1 MIKKVCFYI
10 FLFFCLTLNII
21 LDFNISNYFK
31 ILELC
36 FGITLSLSTNLYI
49 RICIIIAIIT
59 VFIILNVI
67 LVCLKITPSKIEIKP
82 KENDSTHGTATWM
95 QEDEMKNILGF
106 NDTPGLILGTY
117 NEKIITLP
125 FESFFNKN
133 ISVFGS
139 SGSMKTT
146 SFLLPNLLE
155 LSKFHKSIIV
165 TDPKAEIYRIT
176 STFFKK
182 KNYIVKVFNLKDI
195 KHSDRWNPL
204 RRKRNN
210 YRCSNF

>member
-1 MIKKVCFYI
+1 MLKKVCFYI

-49 RICIIIAIIT
+49 RFCIIIAIIT

-67 LVCLKITPSKIEIKP
+67 LVCLKITPSKIGIKP

-95 QEDEMKNILGF
+95 QENEMKNILGF

-117 NEKIITLP
+117 NEKIIKLP

-155 LSKFHKSIIV
+155 LSKFNKSIIV

-176 STFFKK
+176 ATYFRK
-182 KNYIVKVFNLKDI
+182 KNYIVKVFNLKDT

-204 RRKRNN
+204 RRK
-210 YRCSNF
+210 